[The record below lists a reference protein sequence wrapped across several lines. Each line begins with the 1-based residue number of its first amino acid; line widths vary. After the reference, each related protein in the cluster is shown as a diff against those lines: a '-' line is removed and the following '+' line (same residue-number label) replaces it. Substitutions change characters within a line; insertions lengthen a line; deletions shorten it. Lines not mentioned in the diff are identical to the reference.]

1 MRRGATHS
9 SLAATADSRPLVGA
23 EDPSPPPPPLRPAL
37 LGCCCG
43 ARSSALRDSSM
54 DLASPLSSSVVAT
67 RAVRCGAGVGKET
80 RRCECDAQIATIGV
94 CALRVCALCLC
105 VFACCINEVK
115 GQLLVE
121 IEAARPSKQ
130 HELVVRSTMT
140 TWQRVPPCP
149 WPRATHPKTRQSPPR
164 HHQACRQQLVT
175 PCHSSSGVLL
185 AQAGCSPRKLC
196 SSGLWSDT
204 PDHTSIASW
213 AAWSLARSASTDATA
228 MLFSPCETLVVKQA
242 TQNIFCAK
250 KTTFCKQKTTKI
262 RFQLPHE

>member
-43 ARSSALRDSSM
+43 VRSSALRDSSM
-54 DLASPLSSSVVAT
+54 ALASPLSSSVVAT

-140 TWQRVPPCP
+140 TWQRVPRCP

-164 HHQACRQQLVT
+164 HHKRADNNLSHPVTQAALCCWHKQDAHRVNSAARACGQILRTTPQSRHGQPGAWHAARLQTQPPCR
-175 PCHSSSGVLL
+175 
-185 AQAGCSPRKLC
+185 
-196 SSGLWSDT
+196 
-204 PDHTSIASW
+204 
-213 AAWSLARSASTDATA
+213 
-228 MLFSPCETLVVKQA
+228 SPCETLVVKHGKPHK
-242 TQNIFCAK
+242 TFICAK
-250 KTTFCKQKTTKI
+250 KNCI
-262 RFQLPHE
+262 L